1 LNGQREAK
9 SCPICR
15 KALPIRPKNYKFLDS
30 LQIGLERKTLFVFLP
45 PPLLAA
51 GTEQFTV

>member
-1 LNGQREAK
+1 
-9 SCPICR
+9 
-15 KALPIRPKNYKFLDS
+15 LPIRPKNYKFLDS